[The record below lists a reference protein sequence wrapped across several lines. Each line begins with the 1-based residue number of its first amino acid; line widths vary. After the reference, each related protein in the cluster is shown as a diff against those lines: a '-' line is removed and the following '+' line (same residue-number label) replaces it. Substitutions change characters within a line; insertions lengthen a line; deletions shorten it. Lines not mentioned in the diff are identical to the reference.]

1 MRLPRALRWSTA
13 SRGMNTLRIG
23 ALALLAAAALSL
35 CGLALDDAIYQPVR
49 ELPGKWVDGHFQ
61 SERFWIAGRATR
73 YVIDLEVPDTRVST
87 LDSEVD
93 LPDQHFTQRC
103 GRPFSEGV
111 TWSLRRFGRVMTQ
124 HTSADQPWCE
134 DASVEHAL
142 RAAMG
147 SFQASP
153 GPGYSIRIETRER
166 LPLRLSLRTETGQ
179 DSGFAVPAAFLRYA
193 LVSLG
198 ILCLP
203 LGAILML
210 MERFKIVERLAEHLQ
225 RRRDDNPLI

>member
-1 MRLPRALRWSTA
+1 
-13 SRGMNTLRIG
+13 MNTLRIG

-61 SERFWIAGRATR
+61 SERFWIAGRANG

-124 HTSADQPWCE
+124 HTSADQLGQGLRNTAQQRA
-134 DASVEHAL
+134 DGEH
-142 RAAMG
+142 G
-147 SFQASP
+147 N
-153 GPGYSIRIETRER
+153 GYRKHAT
-166 LPLRLSLRTETGQ
+166 RTE
-179 DSGFAVPAAFLRYA
+179 AVA
-193 LVSLG
+193 
-198 ILCLP
+198 
-203 LGAILML
+203 
-210 MERFKIVERLAEHLQ
+210 
-225 RRRDDNPLI
+225 